1 MDKKSIESTSE
12 YDWCLE
18 EIKKYQSKIDV
29 LLEVGWRDGLDAI
42 KIAKNINSK
51 QNIIFEADPNLIQ
64 DIETNIKNYCGNINF
79 QEIRC
84 ICPLL
89 IYFMWTNL

>member
-18 EIKKYQSKIDV
+18 DIRKYQSKIDV
-29 LLEVGWRDGLDAI
+29 LVEVGSRDGLDAI

-64 DIETNIKNYCGNINF
+64 DIETNI
-79 QEIRC
+79 
-84 ICPLL
+84 
-89 IYFMWTNL
+89 